1 MVLPKNVIKCFC
13 LIITMIFFLT
23 PLNTEAQNKKK
34 KKKENDTEVIAK
46 PPKKAKE
53 KSIKD

>member
-13 LIITMIFFLT
+13 LIITMSFFLT

-34 KKKENDTEVIAK
+34 KKKKNDTEVIANTSQ
-46 PPKKAKE
+46 
-53 KSIKD
+53 KS